1 VPATEH
7 LILNSLVD
15 IPIQILVVEADP
27 ILRSGV
33 LTCLHQFPD
42 LRGATAAET
51 RSSALLV
58 LSERIETTT
67 AIDLVL
73 FGLFLDPSSRELSA
87 IDFCQ
92 QVKTINPNL
101 PILLLTAPQ
110 DPNLQG
116 LLAIGIE
123 GCCVRGTSIVDL
135 VESIRQVAAGKTMWA
150 PEILQQ
156 LSHSDAPRVTNTGS
170 LGDTA
175 ANRLRHRLRWRS
187 LHFVESTSLQ
197 QIDTA
202 LAQLNNDLAD
212 PQISPLE
219 QLILTGRRR
228 ELNAARWLVKRVL
241 ATSQP
246 QIEPTVQPPD
256 STKWRLLLGQTLR
269 YRQRNLQSPLKSGE
283 LTTTTTDAITPK
295 AVRAGIFDRITAKL
309 QFNLENLTPTPLE
322 IDLLRLD
329 KKRELYYLIL
339 RQFEGLLDELRF
351 SQVTVDRLPEQQS
364 LIWQDLWAS
373 VTTDFFGRYY
383 NVSANDLQREIV
395 PTLLQDRQ
403 IVQTEILAKIP
414 QTIELLNYFLFQM
427 PLTIDNI
434 SYAAHTQTAADR
446 AGDLL
451 ENFTIHLA
459 NAVIQ
464 PLLNYFGNSDEIK
477 FRFFDRRLLSTREI
491 ERFRNDL
498 SWRYRLDRY
507 FSDPQAIFESK
518 YHLFIFTNYGIK
530 RITIYAPRTQ
540 ELERLTGIPLTVTL
554 ALETRD
560 AIVPRLQSAATIIG
574 SVVVYL
580 LTEVIGRG
588 IGLIGRGVIKGV
600 GNIWQERNYNHKE

>member
-1 VPATEH
+1 M
-7 LILNSLVD
+7 
-15 IPIQILVVEADP
+15 
-27 ILRSGV
+27 
-33 LTCLHQFPD
+33 
-42 LRGATAAET
+42 AAET
-51 RSSALLV
+51 RSIALLV

-73 FGLFLDPSSRELSA
+73 FGLSLDPSTRLLSV

-92 QVKTINPNL
+92 QVKMIAPNL

-110 DPNLQG
+110 DPHLPG
-116 LLAIGIE
+116 LLAMGVE
-123 GCCVRGTSIVDL
+123 GCCVRGSSIVDL
-135 VESIRQVAAGKTMWA
+135 VGSIRQVASGQTIWA

-156 LSHSDAPRVTNTGS
+156 LSRSHDPNVTDTGS
-170 LGDTA
+170 LGDAA
-175 ANRLRHRLRWRS
+175 ANSLRHRLRWRS

-202 LAQLNNDLAD
+202 LAQLNTDLAN
-212 PQISPLE
+212 PQISPLA

-241 ATSQP
+241 ATAQP
-246 QIEPTVQPPD
+246 QIEPTVQPPN
-256 STKWRLLLGQTLR
+256 QN
-269 YRQRNLQSPLKSGE
+269 RQSVLQSGE
-283 LTTTTTDAITPK
+283 LTTTNTGTITPK
-295 AVRAGIFDRITAKL
+295 ALQAGIFDRITAKL

-329 KKRELYYLIL
+329 QKRELYYLIL

-351 SQVTVDRLPEQQS
+351 SQVTVERLPAEQS

-383 NVSANDLQREIV
+383 HISDPDLQQEIV

-414 QTIELLNYFLFQM
+414 QTIELLNYLLFQM
-427 PLTIDNI
+427 PLTIDNVI
-434 SYAAHTQTAADR
+434 YPADTQTAADR

-451 ENFTIHLA
+451 ENLIIHLA

-464 PLLNYFGNSDEIK
+464 PLLNYFGNSDQIK
-477 FRFFDRRLLSTREI
+477 SRFFDRRLLSARDL

-498 SWRYRLDRY
+498 SWRYRIDRY
-507 FSDPQAIFESK
+507 FSEPQAIFESK

-540 ELERLTGIPLTVTL
+540 ELERLTGLPLTVTL

-588 IGLIGRGVIKGV
+588 IGLIGRGVIKGI

>member
-1 VPATEH
+1 
-7 LILNSLVD
+7 LVD

-27 ILRSGV
+27 VMRSG
-33 LTCLHQFPD
+33 LLACLHQVPD

-58 LSERIETTT
+58 LSEQIETTT

-73 FGLFLDPSSRELSA
+73 FGLSLDPSSRELSA

-92 QVKTINPNL
+92 QVKIINPNL

-110 DPNLQG
+110 YPNLQG

-135 VESIRQVAAGKTMWA
+135 VGSIRQVAAGKTIWA

-156 LSHSDAPRVTNTGS
+156 LSRSHAPHVTNIGS

-175 ANRLRHRLRWRS
+175 ANRLRHRLR
-187 LHFVESTSLQ
+187 STSLQ

-202 LAQLNNDLAD
+202 LAQLNTDLAN
-212 PQISPLE
+212 PQISTLE
-219 QLILTGRRR
+219 QLILTGRKR
-228 ELNAARWLVKRVL
+228 ELNTARWLVKRVL
-241 ATSQP
+241 GTAQP
-246 QIEPTVQPPD
+246 QIEPTVQSPD
-256 STKWRLLLGQTLR
+256 STKWRL
-269 YRQRNLQSPLKSGE
+269 RQRKLQSALKSGE
-283 LTTTTTDAITPK
+283 LTTTTTGAVTPK
-295 AVRAGIFDRITAKL
+295 AVQAGIFDRIIAKL

-322 IDLLRLD
+322 IDLLKLEQ
-329 KKRELYYLIL
+329 KRELYYLIL

-351 SQVTVDRLPEQQS
+351 SQVTVDLLPEKQS

-383 NVSANDLQREIV
+383 NISAPDLQREIV

-414 QTIELLNYFLFQM
+414 QTIELLNYLLFQM

-434 SYAAHTQTAADR
+434 SYAADTQTAADR

-451 ENFTIHLA
+451 ENLTIHLA

-530 RITIYAPRTQ
+530 RITIYAPRSQ
-540 ELERLTGIPLTVTL
+540 ELARLTGLPLTVTL

-574 SVVVYL
+574 SVVVYV

-588 IGLIGRGVIKGV
+588 IGLIGRGVIKGI

>member
-1 VPATEH
+1 MAKIP
-7 LILNSLVD
+7 ILNSLVD

-27 ILRSGV
+27 VMRSG
-33 LTCLHQFPD
+33 LLACLHQVPD

-58 LSERIETTT
+58 LSEQIETTT

-73 FGLFLDPSSRELSA
+73 FGLSLDPSSRELSA

-92 QVKTINPNL
+92 QVKIINPNL

-110 DPNLQG
+110 YPNLQG

-135 VESIRQVAAGKTMWA
+135 VESIRQVAAGKTIWA

-156 LSHSDAPRVTNTGS
+156 LSRSHAPHVTNTGS

-202 LAQLNNDLAD
+202 LAQLNTDLAN
-212 PQISPLE
+212 PQISTLE
-219 QLILTGRRR
+219 QLILTGRKR
-228 ELNAARWLVKRVL
+228 ELNTAKWLVKRVL
-241 ATSQP
+241 GTAQP
-246 QIEPTVQPPD
+246 QIEPTVQSPD
-256 STKWRLLLGQTLR
+256 SMKWRL
-269 YRQRNLQSPLKSGE
+269 RQRKLQSALKSGE
-283 LTTTTTDAITPK
+283 LTTTTTGAVTPK
-295 AVRAGIFDRITAKL
+295 AVQAGIFDRITAKL

-351 SQVTVDRLPEQQS
+351 SQVTVDLLPEKQS

-383 NVSANDLQREIV
+383 NISAPDLQREIV

-414 QTIELLNYFLFQM
+414 QTIELLNYFLFQI

-434 SYAAHTQTAADR
+434 SYAGDTQTAADR

-451 ENFTIHLA
+451 ENLIVHLA

-530 RITIYAPRTQ
+530 RITIYAPRSQ
-540 ELERLTGIPLTVTL
+540 ELARLTGLPLTVTL

-588 IGLIGRGVIKGV
+588 IGLIGRGVIKGI